1 MVPNHE
7 VQADYGGKRRFGGGG
22 GQWRTIKKIDGV
34 NVLAILEGVTELLS
48 TAHSTE
54 SYWRLDSTRRE
65 LESRMECDAINGQT
79 YASDIEAL

>member
-1 MVPNHE
+1 M
-7 VQADYGGKRRFGGGG
+7 
-22 GQWRTIKKIDGV
+22 
-34 NVLAILEGVTELLS
+34 NVLVILEGVTERLS